1 MGFIKSILRIF
12 RSVVLLLLLVCLVI
26 FMLDNRE
33 AITISTHPLPFEIQ
47 TKVFVMMIVFFV
59 FGLIFGVIACSPA
72 IVQNF
77 FKRLSDQYRISKLEK
92 QIKNN

>member
-33 AITISTHPLPFEIQ
+33 VITISTHPLPFEIQ
-47 TKVFVMMIVFFV
+47 TRVFVMMIVCFV
-59 FGLIFGVIACSPA
+59 LWLIFGIISCSPT
-72 IVQNF
+72 IIQNF
-77 FKRLSDQYRISKLEK
+77 FKRLSDQRKIRKLEK
-92 QIKNN
+92 QVKNN